1 MLGDRLNFL
10 IIISEIIKGLHE
22 INGDN
27 TTALY
32 QNMWN
37 LKTVIT
43 IQSKRQ
49 GNPIIEATIM

>member
-10 IIISEIIKGLHE
+10 IIISEIIKGLYE

-49 GNPIIEATIM
+49 GKQSFKN